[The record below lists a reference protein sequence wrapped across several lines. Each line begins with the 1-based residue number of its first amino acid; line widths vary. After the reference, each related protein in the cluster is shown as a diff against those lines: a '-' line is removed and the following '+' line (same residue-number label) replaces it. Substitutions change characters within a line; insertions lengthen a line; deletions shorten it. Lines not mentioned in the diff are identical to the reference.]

1 MILQLNCEQCGA
13 PVSANNI
20 NIEKAIAKC
29 DLCGA
34 VFSFENKIPPPV
46 AEKPP
51 LNLELPEGIDMLKLS
66 SELTLYVKWSS
77 AFNKFLILFSAI
89 WNSVVFFF
97 VLIAILTG
105 QLIILLF
112 ISVHLAIAIG
122 LTWYLV
128 ALWYNTTEISVNR
141 QMISVRHKPIWV
153 PFYRNRDIAAIDIQQ
168 LFSREYVAGTVN
180 RQPRHAFEVRLLTT
194 GGKELRLLHGL
205 KSPQQAQYIEQEIE
219 KYLKIKDVYVSGEL

>member
-13 PVSANNI
+13 PVSSNNV

-34 VFSFENKIPPPV
+34 VFSFENKIPPQV

-51 LNLELPEGIDMLKLS
+51 LNLELPEGIDMLKLAG
-66 SELTLYVKWSS
+66 ELTLYIKWSS

-89 WNSVVFFF
+89 WNSVVFLF
-97 VLIAILTG
+97 VLVAILTG

-112 ISVHLAIAIG
+112 ISIHLAVAIG

-128 ALWYNTTEISVNR
+128 ALWYNTTEIVVNR

-153 PFYRNRDIAAIDIQQ
+153 PFYHNRDVASVDIQQ
-168 LFSREYVAGTVN
+168 LFSKQYVAGTVN
-180 RQPRHAFEVRLLTT
+180 GQPRYAFEVRLLTT
-194 GGKELRLLHGL
+194 GGKELRLLYGL
-205 KSPQQAQYIEQEIE
+205 KNSQQAQYIEQEIE
-219 KYLKIKDVYVSGEL
+219 KYLKIKDVRVLGEL